1 MYILDNKQ
9 NMIEIKNDSQQ
20 NSQEENEIK
29 IKKYNIKDSNIKT
42 DSKIKEKNLYSNYS
56 IDDEEYL
63 RYDKPYKPLLMEKSD
78 FCQRKS
84 SMISTTI
91 SSSEHT
97 FENNSTIN
105 NTYAYNNSIEI
116 DKITINSNTC
126 LQSYLGRVR
135 FNSNPI
141 YVYYESTSDYFK
153 SLTIKGKNDYRKSS
167 NYIDKKIFFNPHCN
181 SFDYIKINSKDN
193 KDICLDRNETKKS
206 YENKNL
212 TKFDTNTRSQNF
224 QFINNYSSKYQNDF
238 LFEPQMNKNG
248 FFNINCKSKNIIK
261 IYKYNNIFIYN
272 ILLYIL

>member
-1 MYILDNKQ
+1 M
-9 NMIEIKNDSQQ
+9 
-20 NSQEENEIK
+20 
-29 IKKYNIKDSNIKT
+29 
-42 DSKIKEKNLYSNYS
+42 
-56 IDDEEYL
+56 
-63 RYDKPYKPLLMEKSD
+63 KSA
-78 FCQRKS
+78 KS
-84 SMISTTI
+84 STISTTI